1 MNKKIIGIFICMF
14 LIGTATLQ
22 TVGSVKTEPKFIQVQ
37 DDFYDRAIE
46 WLMDYGHFPSVSA
59 CIIKENEVVWSNSY
73 GYCDIEN
80 EISPNENTVYMI
92 QSVTKTITGTALMQ
106 LFDQELFDL
115 DDDVNDYLPFSLR
128 NPNFPDDSI
137 TFRMLLSHSSSINN
151 TWFWEFLPPIEDFHS
166 WYPYPWLEQY
176 FVPGGEYYDP
186 DAWVTD
192 YAPGE
197 KSAYANLNF
206 DIIGF
211 LVELITGEDF
221 VEYCNQNIFIPLDM
235 ENTSFYYDDVKDTLA
250 IPYMW
255 NESTGKH
262 EDTFDY
268 YPEWDVP
275 GYYSPCGS
283 AGLYTTIEDISH
295 FMIAQMNDG
304 VYEDTRILEESTVKM
319 MHEIQPSSGKYV
331 GYGFAWLVSP
341 RTFWIGNR
349 LLPIGSLNY
358 AGHAGDAYDGHTRMV
373 MKVSDDVAVIYSINT
388 GRMLYSN
395 SWNAAELLTETLF
408 LKARQY

>member
-1 MNKKIIGIFICMF
+1 MKTKIVGILVCML

-37 DDFYDRAIE
+37 DDIFDRVIE
-46 WLMDYGHFPSVSA
+46 RLMDYGYFPSVSA
-59 CIIKENEVVWSNSY
+59 CIIKNDEVVWSNNY

-106 LFDQELFDL
+106 LFDQGLFDL

-128 NPNFPDDSI
+128 NPNFPDESI

-151 TWFWEFLPPIEDFHS
+151 SWYWDFLPPIEDFHS

-176 FVPGGEYYDP
+176 FVPGGEYYDS

-197 KSAYANLNF
+197 NSAYANLNF

-211 LVELITGEDF
+211 LVELISGEDF
-221 VEYCNQNIFIPLDM
+221 VEYCEENIFIPLDM
-235 ENTSFYYDDVKDTLA
+235 ENTSFYYDDVKDNLA
-250 IPYMW
+250 IPYIW
-255 NESTGKH
+255 DESTGKY
-262 EDTFDY
+262 EDTRDY
-268 YPEWDVP
+268 YSEWDVL
-275 GYYSPCGS
+275 GYYSPNG
-283 AGLYTTIEDISH
+283 GLYTTIEDLSH

-304 VYEDTRILEESTVKM
+304 IYRDARILEESTVEIT
-319 MHEIQPSSGKYV
+319 HEIQSSSGKYM
-331 GYGFAWLVSP
+331 GYGLAWLVSP
-341 RTFWIGNR
+341 RIFWIGNR
-349 LLPIGSLNY
+349 LFPIGRLNY
-358 AGHAGDAYDGHTRMV
+358 AGHGGDSGDGHTRMV
-373 MKVSDDVAVIYSINT
+373 MKITDNIAVIYSINT

-395 SWNAAELLTETLF
+395 SWNAAELLTVTLF